1 MKVTIDANEFYDILF
16 ANNLTV
22 VETHKQRTRRHLTTL
37 NVNGKDA
44 YFRLITEAGTTFWKI
59 A

>member
-1 MKVTIDANEFYDILF
+1 MKVTITANEFYDVLF
-16 ANNLTV
+16 ANDLTV

-37 NVNGKDA
+37 TVNGKDTH
-44 YFRLITEAGTTFWKI
+44 FRLITEAGTTFWKI